1 MPWTVSTRK
10 TLGTT
15 QSVGSFVIFFKEKKQ
30 PSGLIFTCSFMFEPL
45 NMKELLLKSNELNY
59 NFTSDLDDIHI

>member
-1 MPWTVSTRK
+1 
-10 TLGTT
+10 
-15 QSVGSFVIFFKEKKQ
+15 
-30 PSGLIFTCSFMFEPL
+30 MFEPL